1 MTTTTALQPVQAGL
15 PGPDSSPI
23 SDNRYDNRLPAT
35 PHAEI
40 EEFVR
45 LATAASS
52 RNGYQADFGYFSAW
66 CEAQGL
72 VAMPAS
78 PQTVARYLAHCA
90 RQKLRPA
97 TIARRAAAIRYAH
110 QLARQPTP
118 TDSTEVRL
126 VLKGIRRDPSR
137 KPPVVREA
145 MIAPLVRRLLKTCAD
160 DMKGRRDRALLAIG
174 FAGALRR
181 SELVALQVAD
191 VT

>member
-1 MTTTTALQPVQAGL
+1 VIGREHFTDGNTHWRTLSMTTMTALQPVQAGL
-15 PGPDSSPI
+15 PSPDSSPT

-52 RNGYQADFGYFSAW
+52 RHGYQADFGYFSAW

-72 VAMPAS
+72 MAMPAS
-78 PQTVARYLAHCA
+78 PQNVARYLAHCA

-97 TIARRAAAIRYAH
+97 TIAKRAAAIRYAH
-110 QLARQPTP
+110 QLARLPTS

-126 VLKGIRRDPSR
+126 GAEGDQAGPDQEATRGARGHDGASGASAAEDLWRRY
-137 KPPVVREA
+137 EGQA
-145 MIAPLVRRLLKTCAD
+145 
-160 DMKGRRDRALLAIG
+160 
-174 FAGALRR
+174 
-181 SELVALQVAD
+181 
-191 VT
+191 